1 MEETAFR
8 AFLAKGG
15 RSPSAAARVIGYVS
29 DYESYLTEAGTTL
42 DEAGPAE
49 LESFVAHFEAS
60 GDDARLY
67 LWAIAYW
74 YEFAEEP
81 FLAHVAGEMRRVRV
95 EESPFRIR
103 GFKGV
108 DASDAERLERVGVGT
123 VPAVLEAGAT
133 PARRCALSDDTGV
146 SLEAIEDLVRLSDLA
161 RLSGVKGVRARLYV
175 DAGIRSIP
183 DLAAREPAAL
193 CTELRSWV
201 EESGFEGLA
210 PFPAE
215 VAHSVE
221 AAGRLEEVVTW

>member
-1 MEETAFR
+1 MAFR
-8 AFLAKGG
+8 AFLTKGG
-15 RSPSAAARVIGYVS
+15 RSPSAAARVIAYVT
-29 DYESYLTEAGTTL
+29 DFETYLVEAGSSL
-42 DEAGPAE
+42 EDAGPAE

-81 FLAHVAGEMRRVRV
+81 FLAHLAGELRRVRV

-103 GFKGV
+103 KFRGV
-108 DASDAERLERVGVGT
+108 DALEATHLEQVGAGT
-123 VPAVLEAGAT
+123 VPTLLDAAAT
-133 PARRCALSDDTGV
+133 PAQRFALSDHTGV
-146 SLEAIEDLVRLSDLA
+146 PLESIEDFVRLSDLA

-175 DAGIRSIP
+175 DAGVHSIP
-183 DLAAREPAAL
+183 DLAAREPEEL
-193 CTELRSWV
+193 CAHLRRWV

-221 AAGRLEEVVTW
+221 AAGRLDAVVTW